1 LHRNNAEPPMSPMG
15 LGRAKTPVRYERV
28 ERSSSPAQ
36 CSRDRQ

>member
-1 LHRNNAEPPMSPMG
+1 MTVVG
-15 LGRAKTPVRYERV
+15 LGRAKTPERYERV